1 MTVRSSNSHGGKY
14 WWSKSK
20 LLRLLYYPLLTLF
33 DPEYRRWAAS
43 SNRKLSSKKALEQMR
58 QAEDLVAP
66 FARVAG
72 DFVGYSDVRD
82 ELLSSV
88 EYWVV
93 RDEGFRRL
101 CPTPPPQVF
110 ILKGTTGTG
119 KTSLVQTVLYDAFCR
134 GRDRGVP
141 IFAEQVSPHEI
152 LDKYLGESEKRI
164 ASFFDHAFA
173 RPSILFI
180 DEAQTLAGAAK
191 DTTPEM
197 EGGVRTYEGIR
208 ATILKKMSEMTG
220 EEKACILVLA
230 TNDLGDL
237 PEAMRR
243 RGSTGTIDLDSKI
256 DRPMLAE
263 VVERN
268 LQRYGLTNLR
278 ADDVLSTIEGKVRA
292 LGHGTVTPADIQNAF
307 QIVMEGKLKAVR
319 SSYLR
324 KISISLGRDGGK
336 VQASL
341 EDFRHL
347 NQLKEYD
354 EGRRSDEVRHII
366 TRIKPEITFE
376 DVGGLSGIK
385 EGLLKDVEVS
395 LNREFSREAGATPV
409 RGILLYGSPGTGK
422 TWLAQAICGEL
433 QATMYLIHGSQ
444 VVRPYHGQTEK
455 IIIDI
460 FDEARKSA
468 PSIIIIDELD
478 ALTLKREIG
487 GSLGAVTTL
496 LSEMGGMKP
505 LEGVVVI
512 GTTNK
517 LQLVDEA
524 FLRAGR
530 FDRVVEI
537 PMPRNDSERLEV
549 INVHLKNCA
558 SLLDPSVT
566 EVEILELFGKRTFTP
581 ARIKRII
588 SDAIELRLKELNA
601 ARKVSRLPAG
611 DEPQA
616 KRVRSIYKD
625 DLDRIRTNLSL
636 PADGGLP
643 TREELR
649 KLTSDS
655 YKLNMSHFKAALV
668 LSKDEPLEEVQKL
681 ASSLRGS
688 NPAPTIGKVYGLAA
702 LSGGGEGGGM
712 SAEGTVAVIECVCNP
727 YGRTGRATVVGSEVA
742 DSVKASAEHAR
753 VFLNQECG
761 WAIRD
766 YEFFL
771 DFITFAKGMDNQV
784 VQGPS
789 AGAAIALAEYSASS
803 GEEALPNIVITGGI
817 TPKGELVQV
826 GGLDFRG
833 MGKFITA
840 LNTDGV
846 DTMIIPVSN
855 FARLEKDDIEFFQ
868 KRGLRIV
875 AAGNF
880 WEVAKIAIVTHPSQE
895 EAIGKLK
902 ARASADV
909 RSV

>member
-1 MTVRSSNSHGGKY
+1 MTVRSA
-14 WWSKSK
+14 SKSDDRK
-20 LLRLLYYPLLTLF
+20 WWRKSRALRTFYYPLLTLF
-33 DPEYRRWAAS
+33 DPEYRTWAKSANS
-43 SNRKLSSKKALEQMR
+43 RLTTR
-58 QAEDLVAP
+58 QSQELMAEAGDLVAP
-66 FARVAG
+66 FAKVTE
-72 DFVGYSDVRD
+72 DFVGYSEVRD

-93 RDEGFRRL
+93 RDEEFRNL

-119 KTSLVQTVLYDAFCR
+119 KTSLVQTVLYDAYCR
-134 GRDRGVP
+134 GRDKGVP
-141 IFAEQVSPHEI
+141 VFAEQVSPHEI

-164 ASFFDHAFA
+164 ASFFDRAFN

-180 DEAQTLAGAAK
+180 DEAQTLAGATK

-208 ATILKKMSEMTG
+208 TTILKKMGEMTSQ
-220 EEKACILVLA
+220 EKRCILVLA
-230 TNDLGDL
+230 TDDLGEL

-256 DRPMLAE
+256 DRPMLVE
-263 VVERN
+263 VVQRN
-268 LQRYGLTNLR
+268 LQRYGITNLQ
-278 ADDVLSTIEGKVRA
+278 ADEVLGTIEGKVRA

-307 QIVMEGKLKAVR
+307 QIVMEGKLKSVR

-324 KISISLGRDGGK
+324 KLSFSLGREGPQ
-336 VQASL
+336 VQATL
-341 EDFRHL
+341 EDFRRL

-354 EGRRSDEVRHII
+354 EDRRSDEVRHII
-366 TRIKPEITFE
+366 TRIRPEITFD
-376 DVGGLSGIK
+376 DVGGLAGIK
-385 EGLLKDVEVS
+385 ENLLKDVEVS
-395 LNREFSREAGATPV
+395 LNREFVREAGATPV

-422 TWLAQAICGEL
+422 TWLAQAIGGEL
-433 QATMYLIHGSQ
+433 QATMYLIRGSQ
-444 VVRPYHGQTEK
+444 IVRPYHGQTEK

-537 PMPRNDSERLEV
+537 PMPRNDAERREV
-549 INVHLKNCA
+549 IRVHLKKCA
-558 SLLDPSVT
+558 AFLDPSVD
-566 EVEILELFGKRTFTP
+566 EDRVLDLFGKRTFTP
-581 ARIKRII
+581 ARIQRII

-601 ARKVSRLPAG
+601 ARKFSRLPAG
-611 DEPQA
+611 DDA
-616 KRVRSIYKD
+616 GSRKVMGIYKD
-625 DLDRIRTNLSL
+625 DLVRVKTNL
-636 PADGGLP
+636 GLP
-643 TREELR
+643 VGGPLPTSEEL
-649 KLTSDS
+649 KGVTPES
-655 YKLNMSHFKAALV
+655 YKLNISHFKAALT
-668 LSKDEPLEEVQKL
+668 LSKDEPLEEVQKI
-681 ASSLRGS
+681 ASSLRGP
-688 NPAPTIGKVYGLAA
+688 NPTPTVGKVYGLAA
-702 LSGGGEGGGM
+702 LSGPGEGGGM
-712 SAEGTVAVIECVCNP
+712 TPEGVVAVIECVCNP
-727 YGRTGRATVVGSEVA
+727 FGKGGRAIIVGSEVA
-742 DSVKASAEHAR
+742 ESVKASAEHAR

-771 DFITFAKGMDNQV
+771 DFITFAKGLDNQV
-784 VQGPS
+784 IQGPS
-789 AGAAIALAEYSASS
+789 AGAAIALAQYSASS

-846 DTMIIPVSN
+846 DTMVIPSSN
-855 FARLEKDDIEFFQ
+855 FAKLDKEDIEFFRR
-868 KRGLRIV
+868 RGLRIV
-875 AAGNF
+875 AASSF
-880 WEVAKIAIVTHPSQE
+880 WDVAKIALASHPDRE
-895 EAIGKLK
+895 GAIDRLR
-902 ARASADV
+902 ARASPG
-909 RSV
+909 S